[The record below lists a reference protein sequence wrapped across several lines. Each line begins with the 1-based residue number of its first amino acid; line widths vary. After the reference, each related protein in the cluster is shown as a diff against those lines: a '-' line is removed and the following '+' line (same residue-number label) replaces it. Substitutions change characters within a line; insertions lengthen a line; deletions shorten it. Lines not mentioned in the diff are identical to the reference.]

1 MENKIYAR
9 NREAE
14 YNYFI
19 EDKYEAGM
27 VLAGIEAK
35 SIVMGKANLRGSYV
49 TIRNGECFLRQSHIS
64 LLDTIN
70 GFDKVEEGRDIK
82 LLLNKREIR
91 KIKAAIETEG
101 YSCIPL
107 DIHSSN
113 FGKLKLQIAIVKG
126 KKNYDKRESIK
137 EKDIQRETQRALKIK

>member
-1 MENKIYAR
+1 MESKIYAR

-27 VLAGIEAK
+27 VLTGIEAK
-35 SIVMGKANLRGSYV
+35 SIVMGKANLRGSYI

-70 GFDKVEEGRDIK
+70 GFDKVENKLKSDLQKGHLSFILNGKKLKGEFALIK
-82 LLLNKREIR
+82 LKTKQENAWLL
-91 KIKAAIETEG
+91 IKSKDQYAIDEDVLLQDK
-101 YSCIPL
+101 SVI
-107 DIHSSN
+107 SN
-113 FGKLKLQIAIVKG
+113 MTLENIE
-126 KKNYDKRESIK
+126 KKNI
-137 EKDIQRETQRALKIK
+137 

>member
-1 MENKIYAR
+1 MESKIYAR

-27 VLAGIEAK
+27 VLTGIETK
-35 SIVMGKANLRGSYV
+35 SIIMGKGNLRGSYV

-113 FGKLKLQIAIVKG
+113 FGKLKLQIAIEKG
-126 KKNYDKRESIK
+126 KKLLAQAK
-137 EKDIQRETQRALKIK
+137 